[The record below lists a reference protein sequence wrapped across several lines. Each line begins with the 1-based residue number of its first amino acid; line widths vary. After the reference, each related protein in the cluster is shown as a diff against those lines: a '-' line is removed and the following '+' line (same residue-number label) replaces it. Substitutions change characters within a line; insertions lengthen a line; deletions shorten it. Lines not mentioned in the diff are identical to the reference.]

1 MNNSPLV
8 SIVIPT
14 YNHAPML
21 QRALATVVEQTY
33 QNWNAIVVN
42 NFSTDNTLEVVAAF
56 NDPRIQCV
64 NFRNN
69 GVIGAS
75 RNEGIALANGKYV
88 AFLDSDDTWFTTK
101 LEQCVEILES
111 GSDLVC
117 HAEYWIDESGKSRL
131 VAYGPSEAATHHN
144 LIYKGNRISTSA
156 TVVRTVLLK
165 EVHGF
170 DVSPELNSTED
181 YDLWIRLAAKS
192 DKFAFIS
199 EPLGEYH
206 RHDNNVSANIE
217 KHLAA
222 ELALLE
228 KHFSANTRFENMIAR
243 RRRKALAYYGAG
255 RSLHRTRK
263 HFLALQ
269 KYSRSLVIWPISLR
283 LYAAVMLSLMGLFKP
298 KSK

>member
-1 MNNSPLV
+1 MNNSPPV

-42 NFSTDNTLEVVAAF
+42 NHSTDNTLEVVAAF
-56 NDPRIQCV
+56 NDPRIQCI
-64 NFRNN
+64 NFHNN

-75 RNEGIALANGKYV
+75 RNEGIARATGEYI
-88 AFLDSDDTWFTTK
+88 AFLDSDDTWFPTK
-101 LEQCVEILES
+101 IEKCVAVLNN

-117 HAEYWIDESGKSRL
+117 HAEYWIDEQGKSRL
-131 VAYGPSEAATHHN
+131 VVYGPSEAATHHN
-144 LIYKGNRISTSA
+144 LIYRGNRISTSA
-156 TVVRTVLLK
+156 TMVRASLLK
-165 EVHGF
+165 EVNGF
-170 DVSPELNSTED
+170 DVSPELISTED

-192 DKFAFIS
+192 NKFAFID

-206 RHDNNVSANIE
+206 RHDKNVSANID

-222 ELALLE
+222 ELALLA
-228 KHFSANTRFENMIAR
+228 KHFSANAQIENVLAR

-255 RSLHRTRK
+255 RSLHRTSK
-263 HFLALQ
+263 HFLALK
-269 KYSRSLVIWPISLR
+269 KYFQSMIIWPISIR
-283 LYAAVMLSLMGLFKP
+283 LYAAILLSLVGIFTP

>member
-21 QRALATVVEQTY
+21 QRALATVIEQTY

-42 NFSTDNTLEVVAAF
+42 NHSTDNTLDVVASF
-56 NDPRIQCV
+56 NDPRIQCI
-64 NFRNN
+64 NFHNN

-75 RNEGIALANGKYV
+75 RNEGIARATGEYV
-88 AFLDSDDTWFTTK
+88 AFLDSDDTWFPSK
-101 LEQCVEILES
+101 IEKCVAVLKN

-117 HAEYWIDESGKSRL
+117 HAEYWIDEKGKSRL

-156 TVVRTVLLK
+156 TMVRTTLLK
-165 EVHGF
+165 EVKGF
-170 DVSPELNSTED
+170 DVSPELISTED

-192 DKFAFIS
+192 NKFAFID

-222 ELALLE
+222 ELALLA
-228 KHFSANTRFENMIAR
+228 KHFSTNTQSRNMLSR

-255 RSLHRTRK
+255 RSLHRTNK
-263 HFLALQ
+263 HFLALK
-269 KYSRSLVIWPISLR
+269 KYSRSMIIWPISLR
-283 LYAAVMLSLMGLFKP
+283 LYAAVLLSLVGIFTP

>member
-21 QRALATVVEQTY
+21 QRALATVVEQTH

-75 RNEGIALANGKYV
+75 RNEGISLATGKYV
-88 AFLDSDDTWFTTK
+88 AFLDSDDTWFPTK

-156 TVVRTVLLK
+156 TVVRTALLI
-165 EVHGF
+165 EVNGF
-170 DVSPELNSTED
+170 DVAPELISTED

-217 KHLAA
+217 KHLTA

-269 KYSRSLVIWPISLR
+269 KYSRSLAIWPISLR
-283 LYAAVMLSLMGLFKP
+283 LYAAVMLSLMGFFKP

>member
-1 MNNSPLV
+1 MNDSPLV

-21 QRALATVVEQTY
+21 QRALATVIEQTY

-42 NFSTDNTLEVVAAF
+42 NYSTDNTLEVVASF

-75 RNEGIALANGKYV
+75 RNEGIALATGKYV
-88 AFLDSDDTWFTTK
+88 AFLDSDDTWFPAK
-101 LEQCVEILES
+101 IEKCVASLEN

-117 HAEYWIDESGKSRL
+117 HAEYWIDESGNSRL

-156 TVVRTVLLK
+156 TMVRATLLK
-165 EVHGF
+165 EVNGF
-170 DVSPELNSTED
+170 DVSPELISTED

-192 DKFAFIS
+192 SKFAFID

-217 KHLAA
+217 KHLMA
-222 ELALLE
+222 ELALLA
-228 KHFSANTRFENMIAR
+228 KHFSANTRYENVIAR
-243 RRRKALAYYGAG
+243 RRRTALAYYGAG
-255 RSLHRTRK
+255 RSLHRTSK
-263 HFLALQ
+263 HFLALK
-269 KYSRSLVIWPISLR
+269 KYARSLIIWPISLR
-283 LYAAVMLSLMGLFKP
+283 LYAAVALSLMGFFTP

>member
-14 YNHAPML
+14 YNHAHML

-75 RNEGIALANGKYV
+75 RNEGIALATGKYV
-88 AFLDSDDTWFTTK
+88 AFLDSDDTWFPTK
-101 LEQCVEILES
+101 LEKCVEILES

-131 VAYGPSEAATHHN
+131 VAYGPSQAATHHN

-156 TVVRTVLLK
+156 TVVRAALLK

-170 DVSPELNSTED
+170 DVSPELISTED

-222 ELALLE
+222 ELALLA
-228 KHFSANTRFENMIAR
+228 KHFSANTRFENMVAR

-255 RSLHRTRK
+255 RSLHRTRN

-269 KYSRSLVIWPISLR
+269 KYSRSLVIWPLSLR
-283 LYAAVMLSLMGLFKP
+283 LYAAVMLSLMGSFKP

>member
-1 MNNSPLV
+1 MNSSPLV

-21 QRALATVVEQTY
+21 QRALATVIEQTY

-42 NFSTDNTLEVVAAF
+42 NFSTDNTLEVVAKF

-75 RNEGIALANGKYV
+75 RNEGIKLATGEYI
-88 AFLDSDDTWFTTK
+88 AFLDSDDTWFPTK
-101 LEQCVEILES
+101 VEKSVSSLEN

-131 VAYGPSEAATHHN
+131 VTYGPSEAATHHN

-156 TVVRTVLLK
+156 TMVRATLLK
-165 EVHGF
+165 EVNGF
-170 DVSPELNSTED
+170 DVSPELISTED

-192 DKFAFIS
+192 KKFAFID

-222 ELALLE
+222 ELALLT
-228 KHFSANTRFENMIAR
+228 KHFAVDSRLQNALAR

-255 RSLHRTRK
+255 RSLHRTSK
-263 HFLALQ
+263 YFLALK
-269 KYSRSLVIWPISLR
+269 KYARSLMIWPISLR
-283 LYAAVMLSLMGLFKP
+283 LYAAVVLSLMGFFSP

>member
-1 MNNSPLV
+1 MNNPPLV

-56 NDPRIQCV
+56 NDSRIQCV
-64 NFRNN
+64 NFRNH

-75 RNEGIALANGKYV
+75 RNEGIALATGQYL
-88 AFLDSDDTWFTTK
+88 AFLDSDDTWFPTK
-101 LEQCVEILES
+101 LEKCVEILES
-111 GSDLVC
+111 GSDLVG

-156 TVVRTVLLK
+156 TVVRTALLK

-170 DVSPELNSTED
+170 DVAPELISTED

-222 ELALLE
+222 ELAILE

-269 KYSRSLVIWPISLR
+269 KYSHSLVIWPISLR

>member
-75 RNEGIALANGKYV
+75 RNEGIALATGNYV
-88 AFLDSDDTWFTTK
+88 AFLDSDDTWFPTK
-101 LEQCVEILES
+101 LEKCVEILES

-156 TVVRTVLLK
+156 TVVRTALLK

-170 DVSPELNSTED
+170 DVSPELISTED

>member
-1 MNNSPLV
+1 MNSSPLV

-21 QRALATVVEQTY
+21 QRALATVIEQTY

-42 NFSTDNTLEVVAAF
+42 NFSTDNTLEVVAKF

-75 RNEGIALANGKYV
+75 RNEGIKIATGEYV
-88 AFLDSDDTWFTTK
+88 AFLDSDDTWFPTK
-101 LEQCVEILES
+101 VEKSVSSLEN

-131 VAYGPSEAATHHN
+131 VTYGPSEAATHHN

-156 TVVRTVLLK
+156 TMVRATLLK
-165 EVHGF
+165 EVNGF
-170 DVSPELNSTED
+170 DTSPELISTED

-192 DKFAFIS
+192 NKFAFID

-222 ELALLE
+222 ELALLT
-228 KHFSANTRFENMIAR
+228 KHFAVDSRLQNALAR

-255 RSLHRTRK
+255 RSLHRTSK
-263 HFLALQ
+263 YFLALK
-269 KYSRSLVIWPISLR
+269 KYARSLMIWPISLR
-283 LYAAVMLSLMGLFKP
+283 LYAAVVLSLMGFFSP

>member
-1 MNNSPLV
+1 
-8 SIVIPT
+8 
-14 YNHAPML
+14 
-21 QRALATVVEQTY
+21 
-33 QNWNAIVVN
+33 
-42 NFSTDNTLEVVAAF
+42 
-56 NDPRIQCV
+56 
-64 NFRNN
+64 
-69 GVIGAS
+69 VIGAS
-75 RNEGIALANGKYV
+75 RNEGIALATGKYV
-88 AFLDSDDTWFTTK
+88 AFLDSDDTWFPTK
-101 LEQCVEILES
+101 LEKCVEILES

-131 VAYGPSEAATHHN
+131 VAYGPSQAATHHN

-156 TVVRTVLLK
+156 TVVRAALLK
-165 EVHGF
+165 EVRGF
-170 DVSPELNSTED
+170 DVAPELISTED

-192 DKFAFIS
+192 DKFAFIT
-199 EPLGEYH
+199 EPLGKYH

-222 ELALLE
+222 ELALLA

-283 LYAAVMLSLMGLFKP
+283 LYAAVMLSLMGFFKP

>member
-1 MNNSPLV
+1 MSNSPIV

-75 RNEGIALANGKYV
+75 RNEGIALATGKYA
-88 AFLDSDDTWFTTK
+88 AFLDSDDTWFPAK
-101 LEQCVEILES
+101 LEKCVEILES

-156 TVVRTVLLK
+156 TVVRAALLK
-165 EVHGF
+165 EVQGF
-170 DVSPELNSTED
+170 DVASELISTED

-222 ELALLE
+222 ELALLA
-228 KHFSANTRFENMIAR
+228 KHFSASTRFENMIAR

-269 KYSRSLVIWPISLR
+269 KYSHSLVIWPLSLR
-283 LYAAVMLSLMGLFKP
+283 LYAAVMLSLMGSFKP

>member
-1 MNNSPLV
+1 MNSSPLV

-21 QRALATVVEQTY
+21 QRALATVIEQTY

-42 NFSTDNTLEVVAAF
+42 NYSTDNTLEVVAQF

-75 RNEGIALANGKYV
+75 RNEGIKLATGEYV
-88 AFLDSDDTWFTTK
+88 AFLDSDDTWFPTK
-101 LEQCVEILES
+101 VEKSVSSLEN

-131 VAYGPSEAATHHN
+131 VTYGPSEAATHHN

-156 TVVRTVLLK
+156 TMVRATLLK
-165 EVHGF
+165 EVNGF
-170 DVSPELNSTED
+170 DVSPELISTED

-192 DKFAFIS
+192 NKFAFID

-222 ELALLE
+222 ELALLT
-228 KHFSANTRFENMIAR
+228 KHFAVDSRLQNALAR

-255 RSLHRTRK
+255 RSLHRTSK
-263 HFLALQ
+263 YFLALQ
-269 KYSRSLVIWPISLR
+269 KYARSLMIWPISLR
-283 LYAAVMLSLMGLFKP
+283 LYAAVVLSLMGFFSP

>member
-14 YNHAPML
+14 YNHSPML

-75 RNEGIALANGKYV
+75 RNEGIALATGKYV
-88 AFLDSDDTWFTTK
+88 AFLDSDDTWFPTK
-101 LEQCVEILES
+101 LEKCVEILES

-131 VAYGPSEAATHHN
+131 VAYGPSQAATHHN

-156 TVVRTVLLK
+156 TVVRAALLK

-170 DVSPELNSTED
+170 DVAPELISTED

-222 ELALLE
+222 ELALLA

-283 LYAAVMLSLMGLFKP
+283 LYAAVMLSLMGFFKP

>member
-21 QRALATVVEQTY
+21 QRALATVIEQTY

-42 NFSTDNTLEVVAAF
+42 NHSTDNTLEVVASF
-56 NDPRIQCV
+56 NDPRIQCI
-64 NFRNN
+64 NFHNN

-75 RNEGIALANGKYV
+75 RNEGIARATGEYI
-88 AFLDSDDTWFTTK
+88 AFLDSDDTWFPTK
-101 LEQCVEILES
+101 IEKCVAVLDH

-117 HAEYWIDESGKSRL
+117 HAEYWIDEKGKSRL
-131 VAYGPSEAATHHN
+131 VVYGPREAATHHN

-156 TVVRTVLLK
+156 TMVRTTLLK
-165 EVHGF
+165 EVKGF
-170 DVSPELNSTED
+170 DVSPELISTED

-192 DKFAFIS
+192 NKFAFID

-222 ELALLE
+222 ELALLA
-228 KHFSANTRFENMIAR
+228 KHFSVNAQLENSLAR

-255 RSLHRTRK
+255 RSLNRTNK
-263 HFLALQ
+263 HFLALK
-269 KYSRSLVIWPISLR
+269 KYARSMIIWPISLR
-283 LYAAVMLSLMGLFKP
+283 LYAAVLLSLVGIFTP

>member
-1 MNNSPLV
+1 MNNPPLV

-75 RNEGIALANGKYV
+75 RNEGIALATGNYV
-88 AFLDSDDTWFTTK
+88 AFLDSDDTWFPTK
-101 LEQCVEILES
+101 LEKCVEILES

-156 TVVRTVLLK
+156 TVVRTALLK

-170 DVSPELNSTED
+170 DVSPELISTED

-222 ELALLE
+222 ELALLA
-228 KHFSANTRFENMIAR
+228 KYFSTNTKFENLIAR

-269 KYSRSLVIWPISLR
+269 KYSRSLVIWPISPR
-283 LYAAVMLSLMGLFKP
+283 SYAAVMLSLLGLFKP

>member
-21 QRALATVVEQTY
+21 QRALATVVEQTH

-75 RNEGIALANGKYV
+75 RNEGIALATGKYV
-88 AFLDSDDTWFTTK
+88 AFLDSDDTWFPAK
-101 LEQCVEILES
+101 LEKCVEILES

-117 HAEYWIDESGKSRL
+117 HGEYWVDESGKSRL

-156 TVVRTVLLK
+156 TVVRTALLN

-170 DVSPELNSTED
+170 DVAPELISTED

-222 ELALLE
+222 ELALLA
-228 KHFSANTRFENMIAR
+228 KHFSASTRFENMIAR

-255 RSLHRTRK
+255 RALHRTRK

-269 KYSRSLVIWPISLR
+269 KYSHSLVIWPLSLR
-283 LYAAVMLSLMGLFKP
+283 LYAAVMLSLMGFFKP

>member
-1 MNNSPLV
+1 MNNSTLV

-21 QRALATVVEQTY
+21 QRALATVVEQKY

-75 RNEGIALANGKYV
+75 RNEGIALATGKYV
-88 AFLDSDDTWFTTK
+88 AFLDSDDTWFPTK
-101 LEQCVEILES
+101 LEKCVEILES

-117 HAEYWIDESGKSRL
+117 HAEYWIDESRKSRL

-156 TVVRTVLLK
+156 TVVRAALLK

-170 DVSPELNSTED
+170 DVAPELISTED
-181 YDLWIRLAAKS
+181 YDLWIRLAAKT

-222 ELALLE
+222 ELALLA

-269 KYSRSLVIWPISLR
+269 KYSRSLVIWPLSLR

>member
-21 QRALATVVEQTY
+21 QRALETVIEQSY

-42 NFSTDNTLEVVAAF
+42 NFSTDNTLEIVAKF

-75 RNEGIALANGKYV
+75 RNEGIALATGEFI
-88 AFLDSDDTWFTTK
+88 AFLDSDDTWFPTK
-101 LEQCVEILES
+101 IEKCVAVLED

-117 HAEYWIDESGKSRL
+117 HAEFWIDESGKSRL

-144 LIYKGNRISTSA
+144 LIYRGNRISTSA
-156 TVVRTVLLK
+156 TMVRASLLK
-165 EVHGF
+165 EVNGF
-170 DVSPELNSTED
+170 DVSPELISTED

-192 DKFAFIS
+192 NKFAFIN

-222 ELALLE
+222 ELALLA
-228 KHFSANTRFENMIAR
+228 KHFSANAQFEKVLAR

-255 RSLHRTRK
+255 RSLHRTSK
-263 HFLALQ
+263 YFLALK
-269 KYSRSLVIWPISLR
+269 KYARSMIIWPISIR
-283 LYAAVMLSLMGLFKP
+283 LYAAVLLSLVGFFTP

>member
-75 RNEGIALANGKYV
+75 RNEGIALATGKYV
-88 AFLDSDDTWFTTK
+88 AFLDSDDTWFPTK
-101 LEQCVEILES
+101 LEKCVEILES

-131 VAYGPSEAATHHN
+131 VAYGPSEAATHHS

-156 TVVRTVLLK
+156 TVVRAALLK

-170 DVSPELNSTED
+170 DVSPELISTED

-222 ELALLE
+222 ELALLA
-228 KHFSANTRFENMIAR
+228 KHFSANTRFENMVAR

-255 RSLHRTRK
+255 RSLHRTRN

-269 KYSRSLVIWPISLR
+269 KYSRSLVIWPLSLR
-283 LYAAVMLSLMGLFKP
+283 LYAAVMLSLMGSFKP

>member
-1 MNNSPLV
+1 MTNSPLV

-21 QRALATVVEQTY
+21 QRALATVVEQTHK
-33 QNWNAIVVN
+33 NWNAIVVN
-42 NFSTDNTLEVVAAF
+42 NYSTDNTLEVVAAF

-75 RNEGIALANGKYV
+75 RNEGISLATGKYV
-88 AFLDSDDTWFTTK
+88 AFLDSDDTWFPTK

-144 LIYKGNRISTSA
+144 LIYNGNRISTSA
-156 TVVRTVLLK
+156 TVVRTALLK

-170 DVSPELNSTED
+170 DVSPELISTED

-222 ELALLE
+222 ELALLA

-243 RRRKALAYYGAG
+243 RRRRALAYYGAG

>member
-1 MNNSPLV
+1 MNNSPPV

-42 NFSTDNTLEVVAAF
+42 NHSTDNTLEVVAAF
-56 NDPRIQCV
+56 NDPRIQCI
-64 NFRNN
+64 NFHNN

-75 RNEGIALANGKYV
+75 RNEGIARATGEYI
-88 AFLDSDDTWFTTK
+88 AFLDSDDTWFPTK
-101 LEQCVEILES
+101 IEKCVAVLNN

-117 HAEYWIDESGKSRL
+117 HAEYWIDEQGKSRL
-131 VAYGPSEAATHHN
+131 VVYGPSEAATHHN
-144 LIYKGNRISTSA
+144 LIYRGNRISTSA
-156 TVVRTVLLK
+156 TMVRASLLK
-165 EVHGF
+165 EVNGF
-170 DVSPELNSTED
+170 DVSPELISTED

-192 DKFAFIS
+192 TKFAFID

-206 RHDNNVSANIE
+206 RHDKNVSANIE

-222 ELALLE
+222 ELALLA
-228 KHFSANTRFENMIAR
+228 KHFSANAQIENVLAR

-255 RSLHRTRK
+255 RSLHRTSK
-263 HFLALQ
+263 HFLALK
-269 KYSRSLVIWPISLR
+269 KYVQSMIIWPISIR
-283 LYAAVMLSLMGLFKP
+283 LYAAILLSLVGIFTP

>member
-42 NFSTDNTLEVVAAF
+42 NFSTDNTLEVVATF

-75 RNEGIALANGKYV
+75 RNEGIALATGKYV
-88 AFLDSDDTWFTTK
+88 AFLDSDDTWFPTK
-101 LEQCVEILES
+101 LEKCVEILES

-131 VAYGPSEAATHHN
+131 VAYGPSQAATHHN

-156 TVVRTVLLK
+156 TVVRAALLK

-170 DVSPELNSTED
+170 DVSPELISTED

-222 ELALLE
+222 ELALLA
-228 KHFSANTRFENMIAR
+228 KHFSANTRFENMVAR

-255 RSLHRTRK
+255 RSLHRTRN

-269 KYSRSLVIWPISLR
+269 KYSRSLVIWPLSLR
-283 LYAAVMLSLMGLFKP
+283 LYAAVMLSLMGSFKP

>member
-1 MNNSPLV
+1 MNTSPLV

-14 YNHAPML
+14 YNHASML

-75 RNEGIALANGKYV
+75 RNEGIALATGTYV
-88 AFLDSDDTWFTTK
+88 AFLDSDDTWFPTK
-101 LEQCVEILES
+101 LEKCVEILES

-156 TVVRTVLLK
+156 TVVRAALLK

-170 DVSPELNSTED
+170 DVAPELISTED

-222 ELALLE
+222 ELALLA
-228 KHFSANTRFENMIAR
+228 KHFSTNTRFENMIAR

-269 KYSRSLVIWPISLR
+269 KFSRSLVIWPLSLR
-283 LYAAVMLSLMGLFKP
+283 LYVAVMLSVMGFFKP

>member
-1 MNNSPLV
+1 MNDSPLV

-21 QRALATVVEQTY
+21 QRALATVVEQKY

-42 NFSTDNTLEVVAAF
+42 NFSSDNTLEVVAAF

-75 RNEGIALANGKYV
+75 RNEGIALATGKYV
-88 AFLDSDDTWFTTK
+88 AFLDSDDTWFPTK
-101 LEQCVEILES
+101 LEKCVEILES

-156 TVVRTVLLK
+156 TVVRAALLK

-170 DVSPELNSTED
+170 DVAPELISTED

-222 ELALLE
+222 ELALLA
-228 KHFSANTRFENMIAR
+228 KHFSTNTRFENMIAR

-269 KYSRSLVIWPISLR
+269 KFSRSLVIWPLSLR

>member
-1 MNNSPLV
+1 MNNYPLV

-21 QRALATVVEQTY
+21 QRALETVIEQSY

-42 NFSTDNTLEVVAAF
+42 NFSTDNTLEIVAKF
-56 NDPRIQCV
+56 NDPRIHCV

-75 RNEGIALANGKYV
+75 RNEGIALATGEYI
-88 AFLDSDDTWFTTK
+88 AFLDSDDTWFPTK
-101 LEQCVEILES
+101 IEKCVAVLVD

-144 LIYKGNRISTSA
+144 LIYRGNRISTSA
-156 TVVRTVLLK
+156 TMVRASLLK
-165 EVHGF
+165 EVNGF
-170 DVSPELNSTED
+170 DVSPELISTED

-192 DKFAFIS
+192 NKFAFIE

-206 RHDNNVSANIE
+206 RHDNNVSANID

-222 ELALLE
+222 ELALLS
-228 KHFSANTRFENMIAR
+228 KHFAANARFENVIAQ
-243 RRRKALAYYGAG
+243 RRRKALAFYGAG

-263 HFLALQ
+263 HVLALK
-269 KYSRSLVIWPISLR
+269 KYASSFIIWPISIR
-283 LYAAVMLSLMGLFKP
+283 LYAAIVLSLVGFFTP

>member
-21 QRALATVVEQTY
+21 QRALATVVDQTY

-64 NFRNN
+64 NFQNN

-75 RNEGIALANGKYV
+75 RNEGIALATGKYV

-101 LEQCVEILES
+101 LEKCVEILES

-156 TVVRTVLLK
+156 TVVRTALLK

-170 DVSPELNSTED
+170 DVAPELISTED

-228 KHFSANTRFENMIAR
+228 KYFSANTRFENMIAR

-269 KYSRSLVIWPISLR
+269 KYSHSLVIWPISLR

>member
-1 MNNSPLV
+1 MNSSPLV

-21 QRALATVVEQTY
+21 QRALATVIEQTY

-42 NFSTDNTLEVVAAF
+42 NYSTDNTLEVVAKF

-75 RNEGIALANGKYV
+75 RNEGIKLATGEYV
-88 AFLDSDDTWFTTK
+88 AFLDSDDTWFPTK
-101 LEQCVEILES
+101 VEKSVSSLEN

-131 VAYGPSEAATHHN
+131 VTYGPSEAATHHN

-156 TVVRTVLLK
+156 TMVRATLLK
-165 EVHGF
+165 EVNGF
-170 DVSPELNSTED
+170 DVSPELISTED

-192 DKFAFIS
+192 NKFAFID

-222 ELALLE
+222 ELALLT
-228 KHFSANTRFENMIAR
+228 KHFAVDSRLQNALAQ

-255 RSLHRTRK
+255 RSLHRTSK
-263 HFLALQ
+263 YFLALK
-269 KYSRSLVIWPISLR
+269 KYARSLMIWPISLR
-283 LYAAVMLSLMGLFKP
+283 LYAAVVLSLMGFFSP

>member
-21 QRALATVVEQTY
+21 QRALATVVEQTH

-75 RNEGIALANGKYV
+75 RNEGIALATGKYV
-88 AFLDSDDTWFTTK
+88 AFLDSDDTWFPTK

-156 TVVRTVLLK
+156 TVVRTALLI
-165 EVHGF
+165 EVNGF
-170 DVSPELNSTED
+170 DVAPELISTED

-217 KHLAA
+217 KHLTA

-269 KYSRSLVIWPISLR
+269 KYSRSLIIWPISLR
-283 LYAAVMLSLMGLFKP
+283 LYAAVMLSLMGFFKP

>member
-1 MNNSPLV
+1 
-8 SIVIPT
+8 
-14 YNHAPML
+14 
-21 QRALATVVEQTY
+21 
-33 QNWNAIVVN
+33 
-42 NFSTDNTLEVVAAF
+42 
-56 NDPRIQCV
+56 
-64 NFRNN
+64 
-69 GVIGAS
+69 
-75 RNEGIALANGKYV
+75 
-88 AFLDSDDTWFTTK
+88 
-101 LEQCVEILES
+101 
-111 GSDLVC
+111 VC

-131 VAYGPSEAATHHN
+131 VAYGPSQAATHHN

-156 TVVRTVLLK
+156 TVVRAALLK

-170 DVSPELNSTED
+170 DVSPELISTED

-222 ELALLE
+222 ELALLA
-228 KHFSANTRFENMIAR
+228 KHFSANTRFENMVAR

-255 RSLHRTRK
+255 RSLHRTRN

-269 KYSRSLVIWPISLR
+269 KYSRSLVIWPLSLR
-283 LYAAVMLSLMGLFKP
+283 LYAAVMLSLMGSFKP

>member
-21 QRALATVVEQTY
+21 QRALATVVEQTH

-75 RNEGIALANGKYV
+75 RNEGIAIATGKYV
-88 AFLDSDDTWFTTK
+88 AFLDSDDTWFPAK
-101 LEQCVEILES
+101 LEKCVEILES

-156 TVVRTVLLK
+156 TVVRTALLK

-170 DVSPELNSTED
+170 DVAPELISTED

-222 ELALLE
+222 ELVLLA

-269 KYSRSLVIWPISLR
+269 KYSRSLVIWPLSLR
-283 LYAAVMLSLMGLFKP
+283 LYAAVMLSLMGSFRP

>member
-75 RNEGIALANGKYV
+75 RNEGIALATGKYV
-88 AFLDSDDTWFTTK
+88 AFLDSDDTWFPTK

-156 TVVRTVLLK
+156 TVVRTALLK

-170 DVSPELNSTED
+170 DVAPELISTED

-192 DKFAFIS
+192 DKFAFMS

-243 RRRKALAYYGAG
+243 RRRRALAYYGAG

-283 LYAAVMLSLMGLFKP
+283 LYAAVMLSLMGYFKP
-298 KSK
+298 NSK

>member
-75 RNEGIALANGKYV
+75 RNEGIALATGKYV
-88 AFLDSDDTWFTTK
+88 AFLDSDDTWFPTK

-156 TVVRTVLLK
+156 TVVRTALLK

-170 DVSPELNSTED
+170 DVAPELISTED

>member
-1 MNNSPLV
+1 MSNSPLV

-21 QRALATVVEQTY
+21 QRALATVIEQTY

-42 NFSTDNTLEVVAAF
+42 NFSTDNTLDVVAKF

-75 RNEGIALANGKYV
+75 RNEGITLSTGEYV
-88 AFLDSDDTWFTTK
+88 AFLDSDDTWFPTK
-101 LEQCVEILES
+101 IEKCVASLES

-156 TVVRTVLLK
+156 TMVRATLLK
-165 EVHGF
+165 EVNGF
-170 DVSPELNSTED
+170 DTSPELISTED

-192 DKFAFIS
+192 NRFAFID

-222 ELALLE
+222 ELALLS
-228 KHFSANTRFENMIAR
+228 KHFSANARYENMIAQR
-243 RRRKALAYYGAG
+243 RRTALAYYGAG
-255 RSLHRTRK
+255 RSLHRTSK
-263 HFLALQ
+263 HFLALK
-269 KYSRSLVIWPISLR
+269 KYARSLIIWPISLR
-283 LYAAVMLSLMGLFKP
+283 LYAAVGLSLMGFFTP

>member
-21 QRALATVVEQTY
+21 QRALITVVEQTY

-42 NFSTDNTLEVVAAF
+42 NYSTDNTLEVIAKF
-56 NDPRIQCV
+56 NDPRIQCI

-75 RNEGIALANGKYV
+75 RNEGIALSTGEYV
-88 AFLDSDDTWFTTK
+88 AFLDSDDTWFPTK
-101 LEQCVEILES
+101 IEKCVSSLEN

-144 LIYKGNRISTSA
+144 LIYRGNRISTSA
-156 TVVRTVLLK
+156 TMVRATLLK
-165 EVHGF
+165 EVNGF
-170 DVSPELNSTED
+170 DVSPELISTED
-181 YDLWIRLAAKS
+181 YDLWIRLAARS
-192 DKFAFIS
+192 NKFAFID

-222 ELALLE
+222 ELALLS
-228 KHFSANTRFENMIAR
+228 KHFSANTRYENVIAR
-243 RRRKALAYYGAG
+243 RRRTALAYYGAG

-263 HFLALQ
+263 YVLALK
-269 KYSRSLVIWPISLR
+269 KYARSLIIWPISLR
-283 LYAAVMLSLMGLFKP
+283 LYAAVGLSLMGFFTP

>member
-1 MNNSPLV
+1 MNNSSLV

-42 NFSTDNTLEVVAAF
+42 NFSTDDTLEVVAAF

-75 RNEGIALANGKYV
+75 RNEGIALATGKYV
-88 AFLDSDDTWFTTK
+88 AFLDSDDTWFPTK
-101 LEQCVEILES
+101 LEKCVEILES

-117 HAEYWIDESGKSRL
+117 HAEYWIDESRKSRL

-156 TVVRTVLLK
+156 TVVRAALLK

-170 DVSPELNSTED
+170 DVSPELISTED

-222 ELALLE
+222 ELALLA
-228 KHFSANTRFENMIAR
+228 KHFSANTRFENMVAR

-255 RSLHRTRK
+255 RSLHRTRN

-269 KYSRSLVIWPISLR
+269 KYSRSLVIWPLSLR
-283 LYAAVMLSLMGLFKP
+283 LYAAVMLSLMGSFKP

>member
-21 QRALATVVEQTY
+21 QRALTTVVEQTY

-42 NFSTDNTLEVVAAF
+42 NYSTDNTLEVIAEF
-56 NDPRIQCV
+56 NDPRIQCI

-75 RNEGIALANGKYV
+75 RNEGITLATGEYV
-88 AFLDSDDTWFTTK
+88 AFLDSDDTWFPTK
-101 LEQCVEILES
+101 IEKCVAFLEN

-131 VAYGPSEAATHHN
+131 VSYGPSEAATHHN

-156 TVVRTVLLK
+156 TMVRATLLK
-165 EVHGF
+165 EVNGF
-170 DVSPELNSTED
+170 DVSPELISTED
-181 YDLWIRLAAKS
+181 YDLWIRLAARS
-192 DKFAFIS
+192 NKFAFID

-222 ELALLE
+222 ELALLS
-228 KHFSANTRFENMIAR
+228 KHFSANARYKNVIAR
-243 RRRKALAYYGAG
+243 RRRTALAYYGAG
-255 RSLHRTRK
+255 RSLHRTSK
-263 HFLALQ
+263 YFLALK
-269 KYSRSLVIWPISLR
+269 KYARSLIIWPISLR
-283 LYAAVMLSLMGLFKP
+283 LYAAVGLSLMGFFTL

>member
-1 MNNSPLV
+1 MNDSPLV

-21 QRALATVVEQTY
+21 QRALATVIEQTY

-42 NFSTDNTLEVVAAF
+42 NYSTDNTLEVVASF

-75 RNEGIALANGKYV
+75 RNEGIALATGKYV
-88 AFLDSDDTWFTTK
+88 AFLDSDDTWFPTK
-101 LEQCVEILES
+101 LEKCVEILES

-117 HAEYWIDESGKSRL
+117 HAEYWIDESRKSRL

-156 TVVRTVLLK
+156 TVVRATLLK
-165 EVHGF
+165 EVNGF
-170 DVSPELNSTED
+170 DVSPELISTED

-217 KHLAA
+217 KHLAS
-222 ELALLE
+222 ELALLA

-269 KYSRSLVIWPISLR
+269 KYSHSLVIWPLSLR
-283 LYAAVMLSLMGLFKP
+283 LYAAVMLSLMGSFKP